1 MQNVIAMTDT
11 DARVPFDAGAH
22 LLARHLEGDARAFEE
37 LVERHRGLVY
47 GFLIRSGLPSSTAD
61 DLFQETFLR
70 VHQAASRYEPTR
82 PFKAWLMT
90 ITNNLLRSHYRKAKV
105 RRVLVGWWQGRGRDA
120 RPRDPADTRPSPEQQ
135 VAGREALAWMETA
148 LTKLPDGPRR
158 ALLLTKVQGLSVAD
172 AAQALAVPEATVKTW
187 TRRGRIALVE
197 ARRAQ
202 QGGER

>member
-1 MQNVIAMTDT
+1 MHNVIAMTDT
-11 DARVPFDAGAH
+11 DAPAAFDPGAH
-22 LLARHLEGDARAFEE
+22 LLARHIEGDARAFEE

-47 GFLIRSGLPSSTAD
+47 SFLLRSGMPTSTAD

-70 VHQAASRYEPTR
+70 VHQSAARYEPTR
-82 PFKAWLMT
+82 PFRVWLLT
-90 ITNNLLRSHYRKAKV
+90 IVNNLIRSHYRKAKV
-105 RRVLVGWWQGRGRDA
+105 RRVLVGWWQGRGADA
-120 RPRDPADTRPSPEQQ
+120 RPRDPVDAGPGPERQAADRQA
-135 VAGREALAWMETA
+135 VRWMEQA

-172 AAQALAVPEATVKTW
+172 AAHALAVPEATVKTW